1 MIRSI
6 LRSRQLLQ
14 SVRNFSENKTIPPDF
29 IDPKK
34 LSDVIDN
41 AVTSDDRL
49 STGDQGLRNVDFIPF
64 FIFLE
69 SGQHFG
75 RCLLD
80 QNLSKS
86 RSLASLLRDDT
97 YFGTKV
103 FDDSNS

>member
-6 LRSRQLLQ
+6 LRGRQLMK

-49 STGDQGLRNVDFIPF
+49 STGDQGLRNVAFSPF
-64 FIFLE
+64 
-69 SGQHFG
+69 
-75 RCLLD
+75 
-80 QNLSKS
+80 
-86 RSLASLLRDDT
+86 
-97 YFGTKV
+97 
-103 FDDSNS
+103 

>member
-49 STGDQGLRNVDFIPF
+49 STGDQGLRNVDFSPF
-64 FIFLE
+64 SVLRYFWTTFWEMPI
-69 SGQHFG
+69 G
-75 RCLLD
+75 
-80 QNLSKS
+80 SK
-86 RSLASLLRDDT
+86 
-97 YFGTKV
+97 FE
-103 FDDSNS
+103 